1 MELVMT
7 KKKLLK
13 VILVLCL
20 LALIIIIKK
29 NADTSVSGFSSNSIV
44 KVESGVGTSTG
55 FIYNSDYVITCC
67 HSIDES
73 NYVVITNNGKNY
85 DGEIIAKDIYHDLA
99 LIEAN
104 GLDSKAIEIGDAKT
118 GETVYVLNT
127 ENNKLIELEVVEV
140 GYQVEN
146 NITYDGSDYT
156 YNLEVTKLKG
166 DLKEGFSG
174 SPVFNKDGEVVGVIT
189 MKDDY
194 VYAIPIDSVNDLFNI
209 GDLL

>member
-1 MELVMT
+1 MT

-44 KVESGVGTSTG
+44 NVESGIGASSG

-67 HSIDES
+67 HSVDES

-85 DGEIIAKDIYHDLA
+85 DGEVIDKDIYHDLA
-99 LIEAN
+99 LIEVN

-118 GETVYVLNT
+118 GETVYISNS
-127 ENNKLIELEVVEV
+127 ENNELIELEVVESST
-140 GYQVEN
+140 QIEN
-146 NITYDGSDYT
+146 HITYEGNDYS
-156 YNLEVTKLKG
+156 YNLEVIKLKG

-174 SPVFNKDGEVVGVIT
+174 SPVFNKDGKVVGVIT

-209 GDLL
+209 GGNTND